1 MKSERKSI
9 ENEYCR
15 IACRFCSSVGEIFRY
30 TSVHISS
37 EMADVCGSDERELRS
52 LLSVELFCGTQK
64 RFLLVSWAVDRDE
77 VVRATWVDIQD
88 SEWF

>member
-15 IACRFCSSVGEIFRY
+15 IAGCRFCSSVGEILRY

-37 EMADVCGSDERELRS
+37 ETADVCGSDERESCEVLS
-52 LLSVELFCGTQK
+52 LWSLFSLVFEL
-64 RFLLVSWAVDRDE
+64 L
-77 VVRATWVDIQD
+77 
-88 SEWF
+88 